1 MKRVL
6 FAGIALLALAGTA
19 AAADLPRRGVAVP
32 AAAPIPVPVAYNW
45 SGFYAGING
54 GWGFGN
60 SSWAGGGFGTTGDF
74 DVDGGLAGGTLGF
87 NWQHGPAVFGV
98 ETDLAW
104 SGIEGSTGVTCA
116 GRCTTE
122 NSWLGTTRGRL
133 GYAIDRW
140 MPYVTG
146 GVAYGDIEARAPGLR
161 GTSDTNIG
169 WTVGAGTE
177 FALAG
182 NWTAK
187 GEYLYVDLGDLTCS
201 AANCGGV
208 GRTKVDF
215 NAHILRA
222 GLNYRF

>member
-6 FAGIALLALAGTA
+6 FAGIAILALAGTA
-19 AAADLPRRGVAVP
+19 AAADLPRRGVMAP
-32 AAAPIPVPVAYNW
+32 AAAPVPVPVAYNW
-45 SGFYAGING
+45 TGFYAGING

-60 SSWAGGGFGTTGDF
+60 SRWSNAAISTGDF
-74 DVDGGLAGGTLGF
+74 DVDGALVGGTLGF
-87 NWQHGPAVFGV
+87 NWQNGPAVFGV

-104 SGIEGSTGVTCA
+104 SGIEGSTGVACA

-140 MPYVTG
+140 MPFVTG
-146 GVAYGDIEARAPGLR
+146 GVAYGDVEARAPGVR
-161 GTSDTNIG
+161 GASDTNIG
-169 WTVGAGTE
+169 WTVGGGAE

-187 GEYLYVDLGDLTCS
+187 GEYLYVDLGELNCGV
-201 AANCGGV
+201 ANCGAPA
-208 GRTKVDF
+208 KVEF
-215 NAHILRA
+215 TSHIVRA
-222 GLNYRF
+222 GLNFRF